1 MAYYEGKIQS
11 HALGESKEA
20 HTPSVRLKVDAVLDQ
35 DTGNP
40 VSKQFWVD
48 LWLTDKAI
56 QRTAETLRSLGFQGS
71 SFAELNY
78 GQDLVGAPVEL
89 VTEWEQYNGQDVE
102 RVKYVN
108 APGSYASRGI
118 KACDDATAK
127 RIASRYD
134 AILRNTRAASAAPA
148 PRAASAA
155 PAPRAAQP
163 RPVRQ
168 QEPPLPPPPTA
179 NDDIRPDNDL
189 PF

>member
-11 HALGESKEA
+11 HALGESKEN

-71 SFAELNY
+71 SFAELNF
-78 GQDLVGAPVEL
+78 GQDLVGVPCEL
-89 VTEWEQYNGQDVE
+89 VTQFEQYNGQDVE

-108 APGSYASRGI
+108 APGSYANRGI
-118 KACDDATAK
+118 KACDENTAK
-127 RIASRYD
+127 RIAQRYD
-134 AILRNTRAASAAPA
+134 AILRNTRAASNGPAPA
-148 PRAASAA
+148 A
-155 PAPRAAQP
+155 RAAQP
-163 RPVRQ
+163 RPVNPRPAAQ
-168 QEPPLPPPPTA
+168 QLPPPPSA
-179 NDDIRPDNDL
+179 DDYLQPSGPDDL

>member
-1 MAYYEGKIQS
+1 
-11 HALGESKEA
+11 
-20 HTPSVRLKVDAVLDQ
+20 VDAVLDQ
-35 DTGNP
+35 DTGAQ

-118 KACDDATAK
+118 KACDDATAR

-134 AILRNTRAASAAPA
+134 AILRNSPKSVATAPQA
-148 PRAASAA
+148 
-155 PAPRAAQP
+155 P
-163 RPVRQ
+163 RPVRPTGPAQ
-168 QEPPLPPPPTA
+168 VPPPQASDYLEPA
-179 NDDIRPDNDL
+179 GPDDGL
-189 PF
+189 PW

>member
-11 HALGESKEA
+11 HALGESKEN
-20 HTPSVRLKVDAVLDQ
+20 HTPSVRLKVYAVLDQ
-35 DTGNP
+35 DTGAQ

-134 AILRNTRAASAAPA
+134 AILRNTRASSNGPAPA
-148 PRAASAA
+148 A
-155 PAPRAAQP
+155 RAAQP
-163 RPVRQ
+163 RPAAQ
-168 QEPPLPPPPTA
+168 QLPPPPSA
-179 NDDIRPDNDL
+179 DDYLQPSGSDDL